1 MNEYFSFS
9 AAGQIFALNE
19 HLPFLCEL
27 REETENELHIFVCA
41 SEVVDDNAKGFSD
54 NANLNALLEGCKP
67 IHPNKNQIFE
77 IVFENYIIYQVRNES
92 YCSFDPTE
100 VRNGKFLI
108 IFERSKLLEYL
119 STATDACQLDDGSFY
134 PDKWIHYGVYT
145 QNHIIDIISQEEP
158 KVYRKS

>member
-54 NANLNALLEGCKP
+54 NANLNALLERCKP
-67 IHPNKNQIFE
+67 IHPNKDQIFE
-77 IVFENYIIYQVRNES
+77 
-92 YCSFDPTE
+92 
-100 VRNGKFLI
+100 I

-119 STATDACQLDDGSFY
+119 STATDACQLDDSSFY

>member
-1 MNEYFSFS
+1 M
-9 AAGQIFALNE
+9 
-19 HLPFLCEL
+19 CEL

-54 NANLNALLEGCKP
+54 NANLNALLERCKP
-67 IHPNKNQIFE
+67 IHPNKDQIFE
-77 IVFENYIIYQVRNES
+77 
-92 YCSFDPTE
+92 
-100 VRNGKFLI
+100 I